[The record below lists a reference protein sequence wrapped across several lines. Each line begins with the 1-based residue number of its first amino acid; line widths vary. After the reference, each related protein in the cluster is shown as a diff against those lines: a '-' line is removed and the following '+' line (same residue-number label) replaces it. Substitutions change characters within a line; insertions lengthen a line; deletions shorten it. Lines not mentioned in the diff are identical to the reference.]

1 MDQNIISRFFE
12 FIGIV
17 ARGWLFWI
25 GLLLMVEPY
34 LEGTAPRFY
43 SRLNQILGGRRRS
56 IFVTAGIIALVISF
70 FQAWDAQKTEAE
82 AARTTAKEFQTKL
95 DEREH
100 KKRIREELGK
110 LLNDGT
116 QLEGQS
122 YDTSGDISDFTNRV
136 NQWLIRCEEFFAA
149 NMDNSFISRF
159 RDYSGLNIPTNNL
172 AYNSQERANI
182 WGQIFIRNARLQEFI
197 KEYQN

>member
-1 MDQNIISRFFE
+1 MDQNIISRFVE

-34 LEGTAPRFY
+34 LEGVAPRFY
-43 SRLNQILGGRRRS
+43 NRLNQLLGDRRRS
-56 IFVTAGIIALVISF
+56 IFVAVGILALVISF
-70 FQAWDAQKTEAE
+70 FQAWDAQKTETKAAE
-82 AARTTAKEFQTKL
+82 NTAKEFQTKL

-100 KKRIREELGK
+100 KRQIREELGK
-110 LLNDGT
+110 LLKDGT

-122 YDTSGDISDFTNRV
+122 YDISNDISDFTNRV
-136 NQWLIRCEEFFAA
+136 NEWLKRCEEFFAA
-149 NMDNSFISRF
+149 NMDDSFIPRF
-159 RDYSGLNIPTNNL
+159 RDYSGLTIPTNNL
-172 AYNSQERANI
+172 AYKSQERANI